1 VRVAFV
7 INSLGAGGTERS
19 TTVLLPHLRDRGIEP
34 VVLVL
39 AHRAEGDEATV
50 IEAGFAV
57 HVVEPTALVARVRA
71 LRGHLGALRPDVVHT
86 AIFEADVAGRL
97 AAIGTGIPV
106 ISSLVNTPYDP
117 ERLRDPNVSSR
128 KLQAV
133 RAIDGATGRL
143 LTTRFHAVTEG
154 VAEDAVTSLHLPP
167 SRISVVERGRDP
179 QALGR
184 RSAPRRAAVR
194 DRLGWG
200 DDRTLV
206 LAVGRQEHQK
216 GHVHLVRALARLSGG
231 RPEIEVAIAGRS
243 GNATAAIEAAVASTP
258 PEVRD
263 RIHLLGHRDD
273 IPDLLAAAD
282 VFAMPSLYEG
292 TAGAAIEAFAL
303 EVPVVATTL
312 RGTRGLL
319 IDGENALLVPVGD
332 DRALADAILATL
344 DDPDATATRV
354 KAGRNAFEERFTLER
369 SADAMAALYQDV
381 ARGGRRARRR
391 GAS

>member
-1 VRVAFV
+1 MRVAFV

-19 TTVLLPHLRDRGIEP
+19 TAVLLPLLRDRGIEP

-39 AHRAEGDEATV
+39 AHRSEGDEAAV
-50 IEAGFAV
+50 IDAGFPV
-57 HVVEPTALVARVRA
+57 FVVEPTSLVARVRA
-71 LRGHLGALRPDVVHT
+71 LRGQIRALRPDVVHT

-97 AAIGTGIPV
+97 AAIGTGVPV

-133 RAIDGATGRL
+133 RAIDGLTGWL

-154 VAEDAVTSLHLPP
+154 VADDAVASLHIRP

-179 QALGR
+179 EALGR
-184 RSAPRRAAVR
+184 RSAARRASVR
-194 DRLGWG
+194 DRLGWR
-200 DDRTLV
+200 DDRTIV

-216 GHVHLVRALARLSGG
+216 GHVHLVRALERLADVQ
-231 RPEIEVAIAGRS
+231 PPIEVVIAGRT
-243 GNATAAIEAAVASTP
+243 GNATAAIEAAIAACRP
-258 PEVRD
+258 PVRD

-303 EVPVVATTL
+303 EVPIVATTL

-319 IDGENALLVPVGD
+319 VDGENALLVPVGD
-332 DRALADAILATL
+332 DRALADALLATL
-344 DDPDATATRV
+344 VDPDATSTRV
-354 KAGRNAFEERFTLER
+354 KSGRVAFEERFTLER
-369 SADAMAALYQDV
+369 SADAMAALYEDV
-381 ARGGRRARRR
+381 ARGGRRGRRR
-391 GAS
+391 GAA